1 MQTVTN
7 SAPVNSVAPR
17 IPLVEIKNL
26 HLKFTSFEGTS
37 HVLDGVNLT
46 LFRGDI
52 LGVVGETGSGKTL
65 TALSIPRLIPGGYL
79 RGEIRFD
86 GDDIMAKNGR
96 DLQRFRARRIGMV
109 FQDPTT
115 NLNPVFTIGELL
127 IDAILVQKYAVPG
140 WKLLPIGKWLS
151 RHQRQQAREKSLE
164 LLEWVGIPDPAK
176 RLNDYPHQF
185 SGGQKQRILIAMAL
199 AGDPD
204 LLVADEPTTALDV
217 AIQAQ
222 ILRLIQ
228 RVVEERKVSVML
240 ITHDMGVVA
249 KVCNRVAVM
258 YGGTVVEEAPV
269 AELFTNPKH
278 PYTRGLL
285 SAIPTSEIAQGD
297 LRGIPGSPPSF
308 LNPPTGCRFHP
319 RCPERLAH
327 CHLHMPADA
336 LVGAEHEVACYLYTK
351 ERRE

>member
-1 MQTVTN
+1 
-7 SAPVNSVAPR
+7 
-17 IPLVEIKNL
+17 
-26 HLKFTSFEGTS
+26 
-37 HVLDGVNLT
+37 
-46 LFRGDI
+46 
-52 LGVVGETGSGKTL
+52 
-65 TALSIPRLIPGGYL
+65 
-79 RGEIRFD
+79 
-86 GDDIMAKNGR
+86 
-96 DLQRFRARRIGMV
+96 
-109 FQDPTT
+109 
-115 NLNPVFTIGELL
+115 
-127 IDAILVQKYAVPG
+127 
-140 WKLLPIGKWLS
+140 
-151 RHQRQQAREKSLE
+151 
-164 LLEWVGIPDPAK
+164 
-176 RLNDYPHQF
+176 
-185 SGGQKQRILIAMAL
+185 MAL

-269 AELFTNPKH
+269 AEIFTHPKH

-285 SAIPTSEIAQGD
+285 RAIPTSEIEQGE

-308 LNPPTGCRFHP
+308 LKPPTGCRFHP
-319 RCPERLAH
+319 RCPERLEH

-336 LVGAEHEVACYLYTK
+336 VVGAEHAVACYLYTR
-351 ERRE
+351 ERRG